1 MYTLGIIT
9 SSDKGYAGERED
21 GSGKVIKEIAE
32 ANGFK
37 VESYVIVP
45 DEKEMLKE
53 QFIKMSDEL
62 GVNLILSTGGTGFAP
77 RDVTPE
83 ATKEIIDR
91 EAPGIAEAI
100 RMYSLSITKRAML
113 SRAVS
118 GIRKKTLIV
127 NLPGSPKACKEE
139 INYVIVGASSFLKE
153 PLEEMKEAYEKI
165 NNGAKVKLIFNQ
177 SSKLEE
183 EIVRG
188 VKMDI
193 FIAYKEKYTDYIVDV
208 GIAEE
213 SDVKSFGDTQVFYKK
228 DLTESQNLESDI
240 KDEEKFK
247 YTVIRLSNN
256 FLANK
261 FMAFVESK
269 EGEAIL
275 KKYSLI
281 RKK

>member
-53 QFIKMSDEL
+53 QFVKMSDEL

-118 GIRKKTLIV
+118 GIRKRTLIV
-127 NLPGSPKACKEE
+127 NLPGSPKACKEALD
-139 INYVIVGASSFLKE
+139 YVLNDLKHGIDILNE
-153 PLEEMKEAYEKI
+153 T
-165 NNGAKVKLIFNQ
+165 AK
-177 SSKLEE
+177 
-183 EIVRG
+183 
-188 VKMDI
+188 DC
-193 FIAYKEKYTDYIVDV
+193 A
-208 GIAEE
+208 
-213 SDVKSFGDTQVFYKK
+213 
-228 DLTESQNLESDI
+228 
-240 KDEEKFK
+240 
-247 YTVIRLSNN
+247 
-256 FLANK
+256 
-261 FMAFVESK
+261 
-269 EGEAIL
+269 
-275 KKYSLI
+275 
-281 RKK
+281 RK

>member
-1 MYTLGIIT
+1 
-9 SSDKGYAGERED
+9 
-21 GSGKVIKEIAE
+21 
-32 ANGFK
+32 
-37 VESYVIVP
+37 
-45 DEKEMLKE
+45 
-53 QFIKMSDEL
+53 MSKYL
-62 GVNLILSTGGTGFAP
+62 LLIL
-77 RDVTPE
+77 
-83 ATKEIIDR
+83 
-91 EAPGIAEAI
+91 
-100 RMYSLSITKRAML
+100 AML
-113 SRAVS
+113 
-118 GIRKKTLIV
+118 GGGLIILF
-127 NLPGSPKACKEE
+127 NGKNNSKEE
-139 INYVIVGASSFLKE
+139 NKEVIVGASSFLEK
-153 PLEEMKEAYEKI
+153 PLKEMKEAYERI
-165 NNGAKVKLIFNQ
+165 NKGAKVKLIFNQ

-240 KDEEKFK
+240 EDEEKFK

-256 FLANK
+256 ILANK

>member
-1 MYTLGIIT
+1 
-9 SSDKGYAGERED
+9 
-21 GSGKVIKEIAE
+21 
-32 ANGFK
+32 
-37 VESYVIVP
+37 
-45 DEKEMLKE
+45 
-53 QFIKMSDEL
+53 MSKYL
-62 GVNLILSTGGTGFAP
+62 LLILAVLGGGL
-77 RDVTPE
+77 
-83 ATKEIIDR
+83 IILFN
-91 EAPGIAEAI
+91 GKN
-100 RMYSLSITKRAML
+100 KR
-113 SRAVS
+113 
-118 GIRKKTLIV
+118 
-127 NLPGSPKACKEE
+127 KEE
-139 INYVIVGASSFLKE
+139 SNEVIVGASSFLKE

>member
-1 MYTLGIIT
+1 
-9 SSDKGYAGERED
+9 
-21 GSGKVIKEIAE
+21 
-32 ANGFK
+32 
-37 VESYVIVP
+37 
-45 DEKEMLKE
+45 
-53 QFIKMSDEL
+53 MSKYL
-62 GVNLILSTGGTGFAP
+62 LLIL
-77 RDVTPE
+77 
-83 ATKEIIDR
+83 
-91 EAPGIAEAI
+91 
-100 RMYSLSITKRAML
+100 AML
-113 SRAVS
+113 C
-118 GIRKKTLIV
+118 GGLIILF
-127 NLPGSPKACKEE
+127 NGKNNSKEE
-139 INYVIVGASSFLKE
+139 NKEVIVGASSFLKE
-153 PLEEMKEAYEKI
+153 PLKEMKEAYERI
-165 NNGAKVKLIFNQ
+165 NKGAKVKLIFNQ

-240 KDEEKFK
+240 EDKEKFK

-256 FLANK
+256 ILANK